1 MQFYPSCFPCV
12 IRQAVNAL
20 ELFSCDESLTEEVC
34 QRVMEHVAGVDARL
48 SPPLVMQYVHRLI
61 RETFACD
68 DPYKGLK
75 AEANRMALRLLPALQ
90 QRVSEAKNP
99 LELALRYAIAGNRF
113 DLSLFRSVSRA
124 KIMEALEAAAS
135 CEIVGLDA
143 LEFERK
149 VEYAN
154 RILYLADNAGEIV
167 FDRLLIERLARI
179 VPVTVVVKGQPVV
192 NKATRED
199 ARMAGLERIAQVLDT
214 GEDIPGTVVS
224 RCSRE
229 FQACFEDAGIV
240 LAKGQSHY
248 ETLSPAGREIFHLFM
263 VKCAT
268 VARQL
273 AQPVESLI
281 FCRVKRHDSRE
292 WSPAAGQGAGKKV
305 FGLI

>member
-1 MQFYPSCFPCV
+1 MQFYPSCFSCV
-12 IRQAVNAL
+12 IRQAVHAL

-34 QRVMEHVAGVDARL
+34 QQVMQHVAGVDDRMP
-48 SPPLVMQYVHRLI
+48 PPLVLQYVHRLI

-75 AEANRMALRLLPALQ
+75 AEANRMALRLFPLLQ

-113 DLSLFRSVSRA
+113 DLSLFRSVSRT
-124 KIMEALEAAAS
+124 KIVESLDSAAN
-135 CEIVGLDA
+135 CEILGLDA

-167 FDRLLIERLARI
+167 FDRLLIERLAQI
-179 VPVTVVVKGQPVV
+179 VPVTVVVKGRPVG

-199 ARMAGLERIAQVLDT
+199 ARMAGLERVAQVLDT

-229 FQACFEDAGIV
+229 FQEYFYDAGIV

-248 ETLSPAGREIFHLFM
+248 ETLNPAGREIFHLFM
-263 VKCAT
+263 VKCRAI
-268 VARQL
+268 AGRL
-273 AQPVESLI
+273 ALPVGSMI
-281 FCRVKRHDSRE
+281 FYREKRHDMRE
-292 WSPAAGQGAGKKV
+292 WSPGAGQGGGKMV
-305 FGLI
+305 LGLI